1 MNNPQTPTLTETQRK
16 RRGHRF
22 YPSAAEAR
30 KIPALDGPINWVNRR
45 EQTIHVHYFVGGCD
59 WWVTNY
65 DPATGMAFGYA
76 CLGDPDNAEWGDFYL
91 PELEEVSVRVNIRW
105 TTGSGTLGIPVER
118 DCYWTKVT
126 AEEANLPGMPFGHA
140 GAS

>member
-1 MNNPQTPTLTETQRK
+1 MKNPQTPTLPETQRK

-30 KIPALDGPINWVNRR
+30 QIPALADAYNWASGRGH
-45 EQTIHVHYFVGGCD
+45 TIHAHYFVGGCD

-65 DPATGMAFGYA
+65 DPATGMAHGYA
-76 CLGDPDNAEWGDFYL
+76 CLGMPDIAEWGDFSL
-91 PELEEVSVRVNIRW
+91 PELEEVSVRVEIIW
-105 TTGSGTLGIPVER
+105 PTGPGYLGIPVER

-126 AEEANLPGMPFGHA
+126 TEEANLPGTPFWDA
-140 GAS
+140 VAT